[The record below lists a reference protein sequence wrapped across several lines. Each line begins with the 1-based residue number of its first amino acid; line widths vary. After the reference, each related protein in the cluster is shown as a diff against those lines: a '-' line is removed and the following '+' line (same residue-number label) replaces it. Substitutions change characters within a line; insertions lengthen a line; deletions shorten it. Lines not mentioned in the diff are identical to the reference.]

1 MAMLH
6 FPSNNACNFQCA
18 CKYVKC
24 KMQGLRVGKHC
35 VFPGFGSPPMAML
48 HFPSN
53 NACNLRCACRY
64 VKCRIQG
71 LGLGNLVFFQD
82 LGAFLISFEILL
94 TIAIYYSKCF
104 AIFCWLES
112 HGTSRGSQRH
122 FPDPWAEICHA
133 ICDACAYVKCKMQA
147 LRVG

>member
-1 MAMLH
+1 MFCGPGTARGFQEHFPDPSTEICHAICDAYAYVKCKIQGLRVGKHCLFPGFGSPPMAILH
-6 FPSNNACNFQCA
+6 FSSNNACNFQCA

-35 VFPGFGSPPMAML
+35 GFPGFGSPPMAML

-71 LGLGNLVFFQD
+71 LGLGNLVFF
-82 LGAFLISFEILL
+82 
-94 TIAIYYSKCF
+94 
-104 AIFCWLES
+104 
-112 HGTSRGSQRH
+112 
-122 FPDPWAEICHA
+122 
-133 ICDACAYVKCKMQA
+133 
-147 LRVG
+147 